1 MPELSLC
8 VPRSAAAAGGW
19 RRMRRRLT
27 AVSAL
32 ATDGAGVVAASV
44 GGWLPRKDDGMNERT
59 LGGLTDAE

>member
-1 MPELSLC
+1 
-8 VPRSAAAAGGW
+8 
-19 RRMRRRLT
+19 MRRRLT